1 MKQQKQKTK
10 KNKKRWVVFQMT
22 CFLISTSLGKSLVS
36 ICCFQSF
43 QDKKKTKKNKKQR
56 FFLYLLF
63 FINLLHKAKGKWNF
77 PISLH
82 SKYYKEGAT
91 VITQFLTILF

>member
-1 MKQQKQKTK
+1 MKPLKNKNKQNETKKT

-43 QDKKKTKKNKKQR
+43 QDKKKTKKTKS
-56 FFLYLLF
+56 
-63 FINLLHKAKGKWNF
+63 KGSF
-77 PISLH
+77 CIYFSL
-82 SKYYKEGAT
+82 
-91 VITQFLTILF
+91 